1 MRTRGMS
8 TANPRGPA
16 AAQRGL
22 VVGRRFA
29 GGFGRGFTVALDFA
43 CVPVFGAAFLFAA
56 GVFPVVATA
65 PEETRDECFVRCLV
79 FFGVAASAIDDSANA
94 AIRTATNI
102 FIVLRTIRAF
112 SRSGRYFRGSAY
124 DNTAS

>member
-1 MRTRGMS
+1 VDDFFAPGF
-8 TANPRGPA
+8 A
-16 AAQRGL
+16 AA
-22 VVGRRFA
+22 FA
-29 GGFGRGFTVALDFA
+29 LACFFAVFFFSAGFV
-43 CVPVFGAAFLFAA
+43 
-56 GVFPVVATA
+56 PVVATA
-65 PEETRDECFVRCLV
+65 PEETRDECLVRCRV
-79 FFGVAASAIDDSANA
+79 FFGAAASAIDDSANA